1 MAGHDPVSTRDEQE
15 PAPTGSR
22 RTGMTHRTAHLLV
35 ATTALAALALTGCS
49 SDSGDSSSSGSSAAI
64 APAAPDEAGGA
75 GGAAD
80 SAAGFAGDADSAAD
94 APAAEGSTA
103 REEGA
108 VDPADGFDRA
118 VVRTGDLSMRAK
130 DVGQARFAVQ
140 RIADRYR
147 GEVAEENTQSDDDGD
162 PAYARMVLRVPSDD
176 FEKAVSALEEVGE
189 DVSVSTS
196 ADDVTTKLIDLRSRV
211 ETQRRSIAR
220 ITVLFQQASSIRDV
234 MAIESELSRRQA
246 DLESLE
252 RKRAYLSGQAAMST
266 ITVGIERIPDKK
278 KAVVKADDDDGFLAG
293 LSAGWG
299 ALTTFG
305 IALATIV
312 GALLPWLVVLALLGI
327 PVWLVLRS
335 ARRRT
340 PEVAPAADVP
350 QDSA

>member
-1 MAGHDPVSTRDEQE
+1 
-15 PAPTGSR
+15 
-22 RTGMTHRTAHLLV
+22 MTHRTARLLV
-35 ATTALAALALTGCS
+35 ATTALAALALSGCS
-49 SDSGDSSSSGSSAAI
+49 SDADGGGSSS
-64 APAAPDEAGGA
+64 
-75 GGAAD
+75 D
-80 SAAGFAGDADSAAD
+80 SAASYDGPAAAAEADPSAPDAGADGDSARSSVAD
-94 APAAEGSTA
+94 LASGSAARPADQKAEP
-103 REEGA
+103 
-108 VDPADGFDRA
+108 VDPADGFKQA
-118 VVRTGDLSMRAK
+118 VVRTGDLSMRAE
-130 DVGQARFAVQ
+130 DVGQARYEVQ